1 MSKKNDPEP
10 AHEQAAL
17 PHLLRIQELAELL
30 GVSVRH
36 LRRLVQER
44 RIPFLKVGHYVM
56 FDRSEIAAW
65 LEECR
70 RPVQGGR
77 RSA

>member
-1 MSKKNDPEP
+1 MSKSNGREP
-10 AHEQAAL
+10 DNGRDRL
-17 PHLLRIQELAELL
+17 PHLLRMEELAELL

-44 RIPFLKVGHYVM
+44 RIPSLKVGHYVM

-70 RPVQGGR
+70 RPVEGGR

>member
-1 MSKKNDPEP
+1 MSKSNGREP
-10 AHEQAAL
+10 DNGRDRL
-17 PHLLRIQELAELL
+17 PHLLRIDELAELL

-44 RIPFLKVGHYVM
+44 RIPSLKVGHYVM
-56 FDRSEIAAW
+56 FDQSEILVW

-70 RPVQGGR
+70 RPVDGLH

>member
-1 MSKKNDPEP
+1 MSKNNDREL
-10 AHEQAAL
+10 EDGQDRL
-17 PHLLRIQELAELL
+17 PHLMRIDALAEVL

-44 RIPFLKVGHYVM
+44 RIPYLKVGHYVM
-56 FDRSEIAAW
+56 FDGREIATW

-70 RPVQGGR
+70 RPVGGSR